1 MARKSDVIQLWSP
14 VISFFRCYAIV
25 PLRQCHKE
33 PYFER
38 CRGSFYWCLLV
49 AFVYLCT
56 FIFSILLVI
65 DTFNSSSK
73 MIADAT
79 FYLIYYAHCEMTVVF
94 FLLQSSDLLQLLQH
108 WIDTERLLEENQIFL
123 GRTVKCQCWFIFI
136 ATVIMSN
143 LENALYIAGAVK
155 DAENVTEIFYLLV
168 KLAGKE
174 TDLNPYFGDYKDV
187 YGFALIFVESLSEV
201 AWISGDFIIALVSII
216 LRRYYEVH
224 REQLR
229 SQPDVSFQQLER
241 LRRVQLALSTLT
253 HKVAELFS
261 PLILITIGCDVIYI
275 LTFLYSGL
283 DADISSPSLL
293 VRFIFTYSFAYV
305 ILRLMFSVYLASR
318 LTELPRK
325 TVDYLYRLPS
335 LVGYSMEQQRNRLIK
350 MDLIVQEIQN
360 EPTALSGGGFF
371 VLSKSSASKL
381 FGLIVTYE
389 VVMLQL
395 PR

>member
-1 MARKSDVIQLWSP
+1 MYCDQTNNIIGQ
-14 VISFFRCYAIV
+14 
-25 PLRQCHKE
+25 
-33 PYFER
+33 
-38 CRGSFYWCLLV
+38 
-49 AFVYLCT
+49 
-56 FIFSILLVI
+56 
-65 DTFNSSSK
+65 
-73 MIADAT
+73 
-79 FYLIYYAHCEMTVVF
+79 
-94 FLLQSSDLLQLLQH
+94 FLLIGILFV
-108 WIDTERLLEENQIFL
+108 WIQ
-123 GRTVKCQCWFIFI
+123 
-136 ATVIMSN
+136 
-143 LENALYIAGAVK
+143 VK

-305 ILRLMFSVYLASR
+305 IWRLMFSVYLASR
-318 LTELPRK
+318 LTEL
-325 TVDYLYRLPS
+325 V
-335 LVGYSMEQQRNRLIK
+335 
-350 MDLIVQEIQN
+350 IQI
-360 EPTALSGGGFF
+360 
-371 VLSKSSASKL
+371 SS
-381 FGLIVTYE
+381 
-389 VVMLQL
+389 
-395 PR
+395 